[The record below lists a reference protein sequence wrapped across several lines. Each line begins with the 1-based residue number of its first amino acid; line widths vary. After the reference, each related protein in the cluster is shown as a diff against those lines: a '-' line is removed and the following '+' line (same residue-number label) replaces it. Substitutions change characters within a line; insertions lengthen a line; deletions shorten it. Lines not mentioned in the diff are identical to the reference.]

1 MLKQL
6 SINLLLT
13 TIISMFI
20 AMVYLMI
27 NEHFML
33 MDFDMSF
40 YTVATMVLFLQVISL
55 ITALPALLLCIPSII
70 KNPLKRLAA
79 YFLLIAILF
88 SASIFLCIMN
98 EDFLETFALSSFP
111 IVIFMTI
118 HTIFYLRLIKNVL
131 QQIMHNS
138 I

>member
-6 SINLLLT
+6 LLNLFLT

-40 YTVATMVLFLQVISL
+40 YTVATMVLFLQVVTL
-55 ITALPALLLCIPSII
+55 ITALPALLLCIPSVY
-70 KNPLKRLAA
+70 KSGLKRLAA
-79 YFLLIAILF
+79 YFLLVSLLF
-88 SASIFLCIMN
+88 LTSLYLCIMN
-98 EDFLETFALSSFP
+98 
-111 IVIFMTI
+111 
-118 HTIFYLRLIKNVL
+118 
-131 QQIMHNS
+131 Q
-138 I
+138 

>member
-6 SINLLLT
+6 LLNLFLT

-40 YTVATMVLFLQVISL
+40 YTVATMVLFLQVVTL
-55 ITALPALLLCIPSII
+55 ITALPALLLCIPSVY
-70 KNPLKRLAA
+70 KSRLKRLVA
-79 YFLLIAILF
+79 YFLLISILF
-88 SASIFLCIMN
+88 STSIFLCITN
-98 EDFLETFALSSFP
+98 QDFLETFVLLSFP
-111 IVIFMTI
+111 I
-118 HTIFYLRLIKNVL
+118 TIFIIVHAIFYSRLIKKRATTNNAV
-131 QQIMHNS
+131 
-138 I
+138 

>member
-6 SINLLLT
+6 LLNLFLT

-40 YTVATMVLFLQVISL
+40 YTVATMVLLLQVVTL
-55 ITALPALLLCIPSII
+55 ITALPALLLCIPSVY
-70 KNPLKRLAA
+70 KSRLKRLVA
-79 YFLLIAILF
+79 YFLLVSILF
-88 SASIFLCIMN
+88 STSILLCITN
-98 EDFLETFALSSFP
+98 QDFLETFVLLSFP
-111 IVIFMTI
+111 I
-118 HTIFYLRLIKNVL
+118 TIFIIVHAIFYSRLIKKRAATNNA
-131 QQIMHNS
+131 I
-138 I
+138 